1 MIGEKLG
8 RPIKLD
14 ERLEQG
20 HHLAQVFYI
29 YIYIYISITERNKRV
44 EYIGERK
51 KELINMDIHICIQ
64 MMRIKKKEL
73 YVHSISSRV

>member
-20 HHLAQVFYI
+20 HHLAQVF
-29 YIYIYISITERNKRV
+29 YIYISITERNKRV